1 MSAPRARST
10 SPGRRASGRFAAGVL
25 AVVAV
30 VAGAAGQ
37 STAATPTP
45 ITTSGT
51 ASAAGTTA
59 SAVEAET
66 FALPAADGQ
75 VFTDPTASG
84 GRAVVL
90 WTTSTATA
98 AVTTGATTAITVR
111 TRGDQCQGA
120 PVLQLSVDGAAV
132 GTAAVTATT
141 WTDMVF
147 PGTWTAGSHQIAVS
161 YLNDIAGH
169 GCDRNLRLDRLSFT
183 AVPSAP
189 ARVEAEQMTLP
200 AANGQ
205 PFTDPTAS
213 GGAGLL
219 IWNDAAATTTLSAP
233 AGGHLVVRAR
243 GDSCAGPAQMTVA
256 VGGHTVLTTAV
267 ASPTWTDMTIPS
279 PWPDGAHQ
287 VHIAFTNDFQG
298 GGCDRNLRLDV
309 LTVQPSAQPTPT
321 AQPTPSA
328 PPGHLFGLSSTGP
341 DQGISTAQATAASIG
356 RHLDVVNFYQ
366 AWVWNTPLP
375 VTELHAITAGGAEP
389 EITWEPWDPRLG
401 ATQPAYALTAI
412 TGGAYDSYITGWAR
426 AAAAYAQPLLL
437 RFAHEMN
444 GTWYPWAPAVNGGT
458 PAAYVAAYRHV
469 HDLFTA
475 AGATNVSWVW
485 SPNITQGQPTALDQ
499 LYPGP
504 GYVDLIGVDGYN
516 GGTDV
521 SYMGGWRTPQ
531 QVFAPTLH
539 ALQQLAPT
547 VPVVINETGSS
558 ENGGSKAD
566 WISQLVRYLASDPQ
580 VTGLIW
586 FDFDTPGQAD
596 WRLNTSTAS
605 LNAART
611 ALQSW

>member
-1 MSAPRARST
+1 MFALCAHST
-10 SPGRRASGRFAAGVL
+10 FPGRRGSRLLTAAVL
-25 AVVAV
+25 AAVAA

-37 STAATPTP
+37 STASTPTSRP
-45 ITTSGT
+45 AATN
-51 ASAAGTTA
+51 AGTTQA
-59 SAVEAET
+59 AVEAET
-66 FALPAADGQ
+66 FVLPPADGQ
-75 VFTDPTASG
+75 VFTDPAASG
-84 GRAVVL
+84 DRALLL

-98 AVTTGATTAITVR
+98 TVTTAVTTAITIRV
-111 TRGDQCQGA
+111 RGDQCQGA
-120 PVLQLSVDGAAV
+120 PLLRLSVDGAAA
-132 GTAAVTATT
+132 GTTAVTATT
-141 WTDMVF
+141 WTDAVF
-147 PGTWTAGSHQIAVS
+147 TGAWGAGTHQLAVS
-161 YLNDIAGH
+161 YLNDIAGQ
-169 GCDRNLRLDRLSFT
+169 GCDRNLRIDKVTFT
-183 AVPSAP
+183 AAPSAP
-189 ARVEAEQMTLP
+189 VRVEAEQMTLP
-200 AANGQ
+200 AANGR

-219 IWNDAAATTTLSAP
+219 IWNNATATTTLSAP

-243 GDSCAGPAQMTVA
+243 GDACAGPAQMAVTVDA
-256 VGGHTVLTTAV
+256 RTVLTATV
-267 ASPTWTDMTIPS
+267 ASPTWTDVAVPT
-279 PWPDGAHQ
+279 PWPGGAHQ
-287 VHIAFTNDFQG
+287 VQVAFTNDFQG
-298 GGCDRNLRLDV
+298 GGCDRNLRVDL
-309 LTVQPSAQPTPT
+309 LTVHPAPLPSPPPTPT
-321 AQPTPSA
+321 A

-341 DQGISTAQATAASIG
+341 DQGITTAQATAASIG

-375 VTELHAITAGGAEP
+375 VTELHAIAAGGAEP

-412 TGGAYDSYITGWAR
+412 TGGAYDAYITGWAR
-426 AAAAYAQPLLL
+426 AAAAYGQPLLL

-458 PAAYVAAYRHV
+458 PAAYIAAYRHV

-475 AGATNVSWVW
+475 AGATNVDWVW

-521 SYMGGWRTPQ
+521 PYMGGWRTPQ
-531 QVFAPTLH
+531 QVFAPTLQ

-547 VPVVINETGSS
+547 VPIVINETGSS
-558 ENGGSKAD
+558 ENGGNKPD
-566 WISQLVRYLASDPQ
+566 WITQLVPYLASDPQ

-596 WRLNTSTAS
+596 WRLATSTAS

-611 ALQSW
+611 ALSSW

>member
-1 MSAPRARST
+1 MSALNPDPTASRRQ
-10 SPGRRASGRFAAGVL
+10 GRRLFAGTAVAL
-25 AVVAV
+25 AAL

-37 STAATPTP
+37 SAASTPA
-45 ITTSGT
+45 G
-51 ASAAGTTA
+51 ASAAVA
-59 SAVEAET
+59 STVEAET
-66 FALPAADGQ
+66 FSLPAADGQ
-75 VFTDPTASG
+75 LFTDPTASG
-84 GRAVVL
+84 GRAL
-90 WTTSTATA
+90 LMWTTSTATA

-120 PVLQLSVDGAAV
+120 PVLQLSVDDVKV
-132 GTAAVTATT
+132 GTAAVAATT
-141 WTDMVF
+141 WTDAVF
-147 PGTWTAGSHQIAVS
+147 TGTWTAGSHQIAVS

-169 GCDRNLRLDRLSFT
+169 GCDRNLRVDRVSFT
-183 AVPSAP
+183 SAPSAP

-205 PFTDPTAS
+205 RFTDPTAS

-219 IWNDAAATTTLSAP
+219 VWNDAAATTTLSAP

-243 GDSCAGPAQMTVA
+243 GDSCAGPAQMTV
-256 VGGHTVLTTAV
+256 VLGGHTVLTTAV
-267 ASPTWTDMTIPS
+267 ASPTWTDTTVPS
-279 PWPDGAHQ
+279 PWPAGAHQ
-287 VHIAFTNDFQG
+287 VQVAFTNDFQG

-309 LTVQPSAQPTPT
+309 LTVQSTPLPSPV
-321 AQPTPSA
+321 PTPSA

-341 DQGISTAQATAASIG
+341 GQGISTAQATAASIG

-401 ATQPAYALTAI
+401 ATQPAYALTTIA
-412 TGGAYDSYITGWAR
+412 GGAYDTYITAWAR
-426 AAAAYAQPLLL
+426 AAAAYGQPLLL

-469 HDLFTA
+469 HDLFAA
-475 AGATNVSWVW
+475 AGATNVTWVW
-485 SPNITQGQPTALDQ
+485 SLNVIQGQLTALDRV
-499 LYPGP
+499 YPGP

-521 SYMGGWRTPQ
+521 SYMGGWRTPE
-531 QVFAPTLH
+531 QVFAPTLQ
-539 ALQQLAPT
+539 ALHQLAPA

-558 ENGGSKAD
+558 ENGGSKAA
-566 WISQLVRYLASDPQ
+566 WITDLVPYLASDPQ
-580 VTGLIW
+580 VTGLVW

-596 WRLNTSTAS
+596 WRLATSTAS